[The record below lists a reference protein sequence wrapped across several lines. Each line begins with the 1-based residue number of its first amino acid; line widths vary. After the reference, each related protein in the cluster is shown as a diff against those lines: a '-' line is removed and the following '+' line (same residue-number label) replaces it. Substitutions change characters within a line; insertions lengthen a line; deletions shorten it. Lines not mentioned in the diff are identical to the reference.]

1 MATTQHP
8 TASWFIPIRC
18 IGMIRRRFRF
28 ALITVLILMVAGG
41 LLLMHGLDTHGSQMQ
56 RAATGEMSAVDGNGG
71 HGLDHH
77 DGEGSHCEGCMAGAV
92 MAACVAVI
100 TVFAS
105 WSLTRRVLGASRSTP
120 LLISGGDRVRRAV
133 DVFRPPGPVWIRL
146 SVMRC

>member
-1 MATTQHP
+1 MGDARRP
-8 TASWFIPIRC
+8 FVPGFVSIRC
-18 IGMIRRRFRF
+18 SAMIWRRYRLVSIT
-28 ALITVLILMVAGG
+28 ALTVIVAGG

-56 RAATGEMSAVDGNGG
+56 PVATGEVSAVDVHGG

-105 WSLTRRVLGASRSTP
+105 WSLIRRVLGASRSTA
-120 LLISGGDRVRRAV
+120 LLTSGLDRVRRTV
-133 DVFRPPGPVWIRL
+133 DVFKPPGPVWIRL

>member
-1 MATTQHP
+1 MIWRRYRIVSI
-8 TASWFIPIRC
+8 TA
-18 IGMIRRRFRF
+18 
-28 ALITVLILMVAGG
+28 LTVLVAGG

-56 RAATGEMSAVDGNGG
+56 RAATGEMSAVDGHGG

-77 DGEGSHCEGCMAGAV
+77 DDDGSHCDGCMAGAV

-100 TVFAS
+100 TVFAP